1 MRYLSKKQVRERIS
15 LAFATIDR
23 LENAGKFPKRVP
35 LTEPVTYRCKRTK
48 RIIRKS
54 FPRVGWVED
63 EIIEWMKER
72 LARRDAAAPN
82 REGSHVSD

>member
-1 MRYLSKKQVRERIS
+1 MRYLSKKLVREQIS
-15 LAFATIDR
+15 LSFATIDR

-54 FPRVGWVED
+54 VPRVGWVEA
-63 EIIEWMKER
+63 EVHEWMNAR
-72 LARRDAAAPN
+72 LAERDAPAPQ
-82 REGSHVSD
+82 RDGRHVPD

>member
-1 MRYLSKKQVRERIS
+1 MRYLSKKEVRHLIS
-15 LAFATIDR
+15 LSFATIDR
-23 LENAGKFPKRVP
+23 MEAEGQFPKRVP

-72 LARRDAAAPN
+72 LRRRDAAAPSG
-82 REGSHVSD
+82 EGLHVSG